1 MLLGREEIYTDV
13 EEITRENVCN
23 ILRDAMAIH
32 EKNSA
37 KMDFLLN
44 YEKGVQPIERVKKYC
59 TDIICLYSDNDPYVR
74 FEKERGL
81 IN

>member
-13 EEITRENVCN
+13 EEITRENVCI

-37 KMDFLLN
+37 
-44 YEKGVQPIERVKKYC
+44 
-59 TDIICLYSDNDPYVR
+59 
-74 FEKERGL
+74 
-81 IN
+81 